1 MVINSARA
9 STAIAAAGLI
19 FALLACKK
27 EEEAPPE
34 PSATASAEPEAPK
47 EEPKVEEKKEDEVER
62 YGDKETKMS
71 GTVRVLLNN
80 LRVYKKADTTT
91 EFVATLNRGTLVNLK
106 ASYGNYLLIEYPSGY
121 KQLSPGWI
129 QARVNSPQLKT
140 ETDVK
145 PEDVEKQDAGAVVNP
160 SATASASAA
169 PSASATASA
178 SASAEPSATA
188 SATAS
193 AEPSATASASP
204 ANPLLRRLPK
214 LRLPTPATSN

>member
-1 MVINSARA
+1 MVINPARA

-27 EEEAPPE
+27 EEEAPPAA
-34 PSATASAEPEAPK
+34 SATASAEPEAPK
-47 EEPKVEEKKEDEVER
+47 EEPKAEEKKDDEVER
-62 YGDKETKMS
+62 YGDKETTMS

-91 EFVATLNRGTLVNLK
+91 DFVATLNRGTLVNLK

-121 KQLSPGWI
+121 KQLSPGWV

-145 PEDVEKQDAGAVVNP
+145 PEDVEKQDAGVVVNP

-169 PSASATASA
+169 PSASASASAAPSA

-188 SATAS
+188 SAA
-193 AEPSATASASP
+193 PSTSS
-204 ANPLLRRLPK
+204 NPLLRRLPK
-214 LRLPTPATSN
+214 LRIPTAAPSK